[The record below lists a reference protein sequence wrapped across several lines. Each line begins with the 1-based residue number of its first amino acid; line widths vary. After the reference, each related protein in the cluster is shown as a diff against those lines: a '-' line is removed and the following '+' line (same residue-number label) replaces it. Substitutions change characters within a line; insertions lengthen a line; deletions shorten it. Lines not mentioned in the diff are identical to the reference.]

1 MHILSVNTQFIC
13 TRCETGQKSKGFL
26 KLVLLFPIDI
36 VFNVCELPDG
46 NFLNRSQY
54 YTYLNIP
61 LRMPPFLSLGFF
73 FFDFL

>member
-1 MHILSVNTQFIC
+1 MQYAYIVGKYKIYLHSLRN
-13 TRCETGQKSKGFL
+13 RPK
-26 KLVLLFPIDI
+26 KLVLLFPLDI

-46 NFLNRSQY
+46 NFLNLSQY